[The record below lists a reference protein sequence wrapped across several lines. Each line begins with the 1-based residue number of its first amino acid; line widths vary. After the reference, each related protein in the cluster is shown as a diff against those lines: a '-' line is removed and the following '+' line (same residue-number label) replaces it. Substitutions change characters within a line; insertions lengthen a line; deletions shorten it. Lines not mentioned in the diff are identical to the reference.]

1 MKHRTLRCAAETL
14 VLLLIAVMAVF
25 LAAGLHQR
33 APDGA
38 LSTLSTGWY
47 HLTDGVRREVTL
59 PAALETGP
67 GQTITLYNDTLTD
80 SDGGKLLSARG
91 VEYGVEIR
99 AGETLLYR
107 YEDNAFPKNAQ
118 MKGRLWADTELPDSI
133 GGQTLSL
140 TLTPLSGRAV
150 ALDAPVLGSV
160 AAVTG
165 RHIQSSLFSIGMMLV
180 MLVLAVL
187 ALLIFFYMSWNGIRE
202 LRFLDTAVF
211 LLLCSLW
218 CLTDSGLYQLYGADT
233 AAGSIISFYAFMT
246 MPIPMVHFVRNT
258 VSDRLR
264 HVPDV
269 CIALL
274 CANALAQGAAYRLL
288 GVPFIDMLPLTHVLL
303 AASVAALL
311 TVMLRSYREKP
322 SPQLR
327 QRIAAFAALGAF
339 GVAALVLYWLLHIYW
354 YDAVFQFGVLLFII
368 VLLRELI
375 GQAAEDMRF
384 HMEHRISHQMQRED
398 RMTGLPNRRAFEEYM
413 ERIRTGEAGCLDAV
427 LTYIRLEGLN
437 ERNDRFGLQAGD
449 ESVIAAARCVA
460 DFCRAC
466 EDEGETV
473 ACFRTG
479 GNEFALIRPEPHIDS
494 GQLHRQFRAV
504 VARYNR
510 TCAPRSRITMTFG
523 FSRLCDEDGKSRSI
537 SAWKAEADAH
547 LKRNETRLG
556 GDAE

>member
-1 MKHRTLRCAAETL
+1 MKNRTLRRAAETL
-14 VLLLIAVMAVF
+14 VLLLIAAMALL

-33 APDGA
+33 EPDGA
-38 LSTLSTGWY
+38 LSTLSDGWY
-47 HLTDGVRREVTL
+47 QLTDGVRHEVTL
-59 PAALETGP
+59 PVTLETEP

-80 SDGGKLLSARG
+80 SDGGKVLSARG
-91 VEYGVEIR
+91 VEYGIEIR

-118 MKGRLWADTELPDSI
+118 MRGRLWADTELPDSI
-133 GGQTLSL
+133 GEQTLSL

-150 ALDAPVLGSV
+150 ALDAPVLGS
-160 AAVTG
+160 APAVTG
-165 RHIQSSLFSIGMMLV
+165 HHIQSSLFSISMILAMLP
-180 MLVLAVL
+180 
-187 ALLIFFYMSWNGIRE
+187 I
-202 LRFLDTAVF
+202 TH
-211 LLLCSLW
+211 LLL
-218 CLTDSGLYQLYGADT
+218 T
-233 AAGSIISFYAFMT
+233 AG
-246 MPIPMVHFVRNT
+246 
-258 VSDRLR
+258 
-264 HVPDV
+264 
-269 CIALL
+269 
-274 CANALAQGAAYRLL
+274 
-288 GVPFIDMLPLTHVLL
+288 
-303 AASVAALL
+303 VAAML
-311 TVMLRSYREKP
+311 TALFRSYRDKP
-322 SPQLR
+322 APQLR
-327 QRIAAFAALGAF
+327 LRIEAFAALGAF
-339 GVAALVLYWLLHIYW
+339 GVAALVLYGLLHIYW
-354 YDAVFQFGVLLFII
+354 YDTVFQFGVLLFII
-368 VLLRELI
+368 LLLRELI

-466 EDEGETV
+466 EEEGETV

-479 GNEFALIRPEPHIDS
+479 GNEFALIRPEPHTDS

-510 TCAPRSRITMTFG
+510 TCAPRSRIIMTFG

-537 SAWKAEADAH
+537 SA
-547 LKRNETRLG
+547 
-556 GDAE
+556 

>member
-14 VLLLIAVMAVF
+14 VLLLIAAMAVF
-25 LAAGLHQR
+25 LAAGLHQHG
-33 APDGA
+33 PDGA

-47 HLTDGVRREVTL
+47 QLTDGVRREVTL
-59 PAALETGP
+59 PAALETEP

-80 SDGGKLLSARG
+80 SDGGKVLSARG
-91 VEYGVEIR
+91 VEYGIEIR

-118 MKGRLWADTELPDSI
+118 MKGRLWADTELPYGL

-140 TLTPLSGRAV
+140 TFTELPGRMCRI
-150 ALDAPVLGSV
+150 DAPVLGSMP
-160 AAVTG
+160 AVTG
-165 RHIQSSLFSIGMMLV
+165 RHIQSSLFSAGMILV

-187 ALLIFFYMSWNGIRE
+187 ALLIFFYTSFFGIRE
-202 LRFLDTAVF
+202 RRFLDTAVF

-233 AAGSIISFYAFMT
+233 AAGSVVSFYAFMT
-246 MPIPMVHFVRNT
+246 MAIPMVHFVRNT
-258 VSDRLR
+258 VSGRLR
-264 HVPDV
+264 LVPDV

-274 CANALAQGAAYRLL
+274 CINALAQGAAYRL
-288 GVPFIDMLPLTHVLL
+288 
-303 AASVAALL
+303 
-311 TVMLRSYREKP
+311 
-322 SPQLR
+322 
-327 QRIAAFAALGAF
+327 F

-354 YDAVFQFGVLLFII
+354 YDAVYQFGVLLFII
-368 VLLRELI
+368 LLLHGLI
-375 GQAAEDMRF
+375 SQAAEDMRF

-449 ESVIAAARCVA
+449 EAVIAAARCVS
-460 DFCRAC
+460 DFCREC
-466 EDEGETV
+466 EDEGESV
-473 ACFRTG
+473 LCFRTG

-510 TCAPRSRITMTFG
+510 TCALCRAHSSAAVRRRFLSRMSVDLLMPVSLTT
-523 FSRLCDEDGKSRSI
+523 C
-537 SAWKAEADAH
+537 A
-547 LKRNETRLG
+547 
-556 GDAE
+556 